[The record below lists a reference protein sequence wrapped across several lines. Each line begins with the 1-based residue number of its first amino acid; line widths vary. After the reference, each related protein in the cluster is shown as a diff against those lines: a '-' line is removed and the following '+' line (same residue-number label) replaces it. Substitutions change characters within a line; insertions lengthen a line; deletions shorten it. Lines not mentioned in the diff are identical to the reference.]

1 MQLQRVR
8 TAATRGAASACRY
21 SARVLLKAAEVF
33 AGKRKRSLSSTHVP
47 LLVLADV
54 CQRQVE
60 QRFLFIFSEA
70 GKLVSVP
77 ICQNFIFFHYATAVV
92 SGLSLIAKK
101 KKTAHRRRL
110 PRTPTSA
117 ALCSWQCNPEFLLI
131 SEDRKTSYN

>member
-101 KKTAHRRRL
+101 KKMRIAAAYREHL
-110 PRTPTSA
+110 PLRHCAVGSA
-117 ALCSWQCNPEFLLI
+117 TRNF
-131 SEDRKTSYN
+131 Y